1 LEKHQGPFLAL
12 SALPVPLW
20 YASCSSI
27 IERWELH
34 QSVTQVHLFLNA
46 AEQLGAFGFFCL
58 VMRGLEW
65 LNPADRAFDGPG
77 VMRNCVVG
85 YFFLFGQEMAQF
97 ALGFALAHSWR
108 GLIALGRLEH
118 GSLLRAIA
126 LAFPIVLMRDFFYYW
141 FHRLQHWSKWFW
153 AQHALHHSDEYVN
166 ATTSIRHQWL
176 EMPLTAIFVYWP
188 LAFLFDA
195 PALTYGIAASLISWI
210 GLANHVNIRIGLGRF
225 GWLISCPQTHRIHH
239 SKQPEH
245 TDKNFAV
252 NFPIGDVLFGTYY
265 EAKNGEYPPTGLSSG
280 ERVTSTWRA
289 LLLPFTM
296 WWKMISE
303 RFLKRRGDQGCS
315 SVTGP
320 IG

>member
-1 LEKHQGPFLAL
+1 
-12 SALPVPLW
+12 
-20 YASCSSI
+20 
-27 IERWELH
+27 
-34 QSVTQVHLFLNA
+34 VTQVHLFLNA

-166 ATTSIRHQWL
+166 ATTSIRHHWL